1 MGLRGNIK
9 VRALQRA
16 RDREKPDF
24 TDPKV
29 HKACL
34 KKVIYPSKRIARDAA
49 KRLMKLFGTPYKAY
63 HCRYF
68 SGHYHLTSRVLTVFV
83 EPEREVAIEHPSA
96 PKRLLQNLADTKVR
110 RLVRAEP
117 AKELHR

>member
-1 MGLRGNIK
+1 MNRGPIK

-16 RDREKPDF
+16 RERDKPDF

-34 KKVIYPSKRIARDAA
+34 KKVIYPSKRIARDEA
-49 KRLMKLFGTPYKAY
+49 KRLMKLFGAPYKAY

-68 SGHYHLTSRVLTVFV
+68 TGHYHLTSRVLTVGV
-83 EPEREVAIEHPSA
+83 EPELEVEIAHPSA
-96 PKRLLQNLADTKVR
+96 PERLLQSLADTKVR
-110 RLVRAEP
+110 RLVKRGAH
-117 AKELHR
+117 LLG

>member
-1 MGLRGNIK
+1 MSLRGNIK

-34 KKVIYPSKRIARDAA
+34 KKVIYPTKRVARDEA
-49 KRLMKLFGTPYKAY
+49 KRLMKQFGTPYKAY

-68 SGHYHLTSRVLTVFV
+68 TGHYHLTSRVLTTEV
-83 EPEREVAIEHPSA
+83 EPELEIEIAHPSA
-96 PKRLLQNLADTKVR
+96 PERLLQSLVDTKIKRLMR
-110 RLVRAEP
+110 RA
-117 AKELHR
+117 